1 MHYPSF
7 AHAYLTIKEAIKI
20 KIDKVER
27 YRIDFML
34 DDKTWSFSSV
44 NSYENCPKCFYLSYL
59 QDPPLEKDQNA
70 FAQWGT
76 LGHSLFERYVNG
88 ELELYELGNTY
99 ENEYDEAVTLRF
111 PPNKYVDLG
120 ESYHD
125 KGKDYFENWEGFPD
139 NWELI
144 ESEREI
150 HLDIEGNT
158 FIGFIDL
165 IVRDKN
171 TGRYIVVDHKSKS
184 KFKDEKEKEEYARQ
198 LYLYALYIKA
208 EYGEFPSH
216 LIFNMFRANDVVT
229 IDFDEGSLEKAAE
242 WFKTT
247 IEKIKKDDKFLD
259 KITVLFRQK
268 KKPLKEFKKDD
279 FFCNNLCSVR
289 SYCNR
294 SKFYKKNR
302 E

>member
-1 MHYPSF
+1 
-7 AHAYLTIKEAIKI
+7 
-20 KIDKVER
+20 
-27 YRIDFML
+27 ML

-70 FAQWGT
+70 FDQWGT
-76 LGHSLFERYVNG
+76 LGHSLFERYVDG

-99 ENEYDEAVTLRF
+99 ENEYDEQVTLRF

-125 KGKDYFENWEGFPD
+125 KGKEYFENWEGFPD

-158 FIGFIDL
+158 FIGYIDL
-165 IVRDKN
+165 IVKDKD

-229 IDFDEGSLEKAAE
+229 IDFDEKNLEKAVE
-242 WFKTT
+242 WFKRT
-247 IEKIKKDDKFLD
+247 IENIKKDDKFDD
-259 KITVLFRQK
+259 KIVISRRK
-268 KKPLKEFKKDD
+268 KGLPMKGFKKDD
-279 FFCNNLCSVR
+279 FFCNFLCGVR
-289 SYCNR
+289 RFCLR
-294 SKFYKKNR
+294 SKDYKR

>member
-1 MHYPSF
+1 M
-7 AHAYLTIKEAIKI
+7 II
-20 KIDKVER
+20 KIDKIER

-59 QDPPLEKDQNA
+59 QDPSLEKDDNA
-70 FAQWGT
+70 FAQWGK

-88 ELELYELGNTY
+88 EIELYEMGEIY
-99 ENEYDEAVTLRF
+99 EKEYDEKVTLKF

-125 KGKDYFENWEGFPD
+125 KGKEYFENWEEFPD

-165 IVRDKN
+165 IVKDKN

-229 IDFDEGSLEKAAE
+229 IEFDHEALEKAVE

-247 IEKIKKDDKFLD
+247 IEKIKKDDKFDD
-259 KITVLFRQK
+259 KIVISRRK
-268 KKPLKEFKKDD
+268 KGLPMKGFKKDD
-279 FFCNNLCSVR
+279 FFCNFLCSTR
-289 SYCNR
+289 RFCPR
-294 SKFYKKNR
+294 SKDYKR

>member
-1 MHYPSF
+1 M
-7 AHAYLTIKEAIKI
+7 AKI

-70 FAQWGT
+70 FAQWGSH
-76 LGHSLFERYVNG
+76 GHSLFERYVDG
-88 ELELYELGNTY
+88 ELELYEMGETY
-99 ENEYDEAVTLRF
+99 EKEYDEKVTLRF
-111 PPNKYVDLG
+111 PPNKYVDLN

-125 KGKDYFENWEGFPD
+125 KGKEYFETWEGFPD
-139 NWELI
+139 SWELVG
-144 ESEREI
+144 SEREV
-150 HLDIEGNT
+150 HLDIGGNT

-165 IVRDKN
+165 IVKDKN

-184 KFKDEKEKEEYARQ
+184 KFKNEEERDEYARQ

-229 IDFDEGSLEKAAE
+229 IDFDEKNLEKAVF
-242 WFKTT
+242 WFKNT
-247 IEKIKKDDKFLD
+247 IENIKKDNKFDD
-259 KITVLFRQK
+259 KITILFRQK

-279 FFCNNLCSVR
+279 FFCNELCSVR

-294 SKFYKKNR
+294 SRCYKKNR

>member
-1 MHYPSF
+1 M
-7 AHAYLTIKEAIKI
+7 KI

-59 QDPPLEKDQNA
+59 QDPSLEKDQNA

-76 LGHSLFERYVNG
+76 LGHSLFERYVDG
-88 ELELYELGNTY
+88 EIELYELGKVY
-99 ENEYDEAVTLRF
+99 EEEYDKAVTLKF
-111 PPNKYVDLG
+111 PPNKYVDLN

-125 KGKDYFENWEGFPD
+125 KGKEYFENWEGFPN

-184 KFKDEKEKEEYARQ
+184 KFKNEQEKEEYARQ
-198 LYLYALYIKA
+198 LYLYALYIKKK
-208 EYGEFPSH
+208 YGEFPSH
-216 LIFNMFRANDVVT
+216 LIFNMFRADDVVT
-229 IDFDEGSLEKAAE
+229 IEFDEQALERAVD
-242 WFKTT
+242 WFKNT
-247 IEKIKKDDKFLD
+247 IEKIKKDDKFDD
-259 KITVLFRQK
+259 KIVISRRK
-268 KKPLKEFKKDD
+268 KGLPMKGFKKDD
-279 FFCNNLCSVR
+279 FFCNFLCGTR
-289 SYCNR
+289 RFCLR
-294 SKFYKKNR
+294 SKDYKR

>member
-1 MHYPSF
+1 
-7 AHAYLTIKEAIKI
+7 
-20 KIDKVER
+20 
-27 YRIDFML
+27 ML

-76 LGHSLFERYVNG
+76 LGHSLFERYVDG
-88 ELELYELGNTY
+88 ELELYELGETY
-99 ENEYDEAVTLRF
+99 QKEYDEAVTLRF
-111 PPNKYVDLG
+111 PPNKYVDLNK
-120 ESYHD
+120 SYHD
-125 KGKDYFENWEGFPD
+125 KGKEYFETWEGFPD
-139 NWELI
+139 SWELV

-150 HLDIEGNT
+150 HLDIGGNT

-165 IVRDKN
+165 IVKDKN

-184 KFKDEKEKEEYARQ
+184 KFKNEEERDEYARQ

-229 IDFDEGSLEKAAE
+229 IDFDEENLEKAVE
-242 WFKTT
+242 WFKNT
-247 IEKIKKDDKFLD
+247 IKNIKKDNKFDD
-259 KITVLFRQK
+259 KITILWKAKGK
-268 KKPLKEFKKDD
+268 KLKDFKKDD
-279 FFCNNLCSVR
+279 FFCNELCSVR

-294 SKFYKKNR
+294 SRCYKKNR

>member
-1 MHYPSF
+1 
-7 AHAYLTIKEAIKI
+7 
-20 KIDKVER
+20 
-27 YRIDFML
+27 ML

-70 FAQWGT
+70 FAQWGSH
-76 LGHSLFERYVNG
+76 GHSLFERYVDG
-88 ELELYELGNTY
+88 EIELYEMGEIY
-99 ENEYDEAVTLRF
+99 EKEYDEKVTLKF

-125 KGKDYFENWEGFPD
+125 KGKEYFENWEGFPD
-139 NWELI
+139 NWELV

-150 HLDIEGNT
+150 HLDIGGNT

-165 IVRDKN
+165 IVKDKN

-184 KFKDEKEKEEYARQ
+184 KFKNDEERDEYARQ

-229 IDFDEGSLEKAAE
+229 IEFDEKNLGKAVE
-242 WFKTT
+242 WFVTT

-259 KITVLFRQK
+259 KIAIEYK
-268 KKPLKEFKKDD
+268 KKGKPLKEYKKDD
-279 FFCNNLCSVR
+279 FFCSNLCSVR
-289 SYCNR
+289 SWCNR
-294 SKFYKKNR
+294 SRCYKKNR

>member
-1 MHYPSF
+1 
-7 AHAYLTIKEAIKI
+7 
-20 KIDKVER
+20 
-27 YRIDFML
+27 ML

-88 ELELYELGNTY
+88 ELELYEIGETY
-99 ENEYDEAVTLRF
+99 RKEYDEAVTLKF
-111 PPNKYVDLG
+111 PPNKWVDLN

-125 KGKDYFENWEGFPD
+125 NGQEYFENWEGFPD
-139 NWELI
+139 NWELV

-165 IVRDKN
+165 IVKDKD

-184 KFKDEKEKEEYARQ
+184 KFKNDQEKEEYARQ

-216 LIFNMFRANDVVT
+216 LIFNMFRANDVVI
-229 IDFDEGSLEKAAE
+229 IDFDEKNLEKAVF
-242 WFKTT
+242 WFKNT
-247 IEKIKKDDKFLD
+247 IENIKKDNKFDD
-259 KITVLFRQK
+259 KITVLWK
-268 KKPLKEFKKDD
+268 KKGKKLKDFKKDD
-279 FFCNNLCSVR
+279 FFCNELCGVR

-294 SKFYKKNR
+294 SRCYKKNR

>member
-1 MHYPSF
+1 
-7 AHAYLTIKEAIKI
+7 
-20 KIDKVER
+20 
-27 YRIDFML
+27 ML

-125 KGKDYFENWEGFPD
+125 KGKEYFETWEGFPD
-139 NWELI
+139 SWELV

-150 HLDIEGNT
+150 HLDIGGNT

-165 IVRDKN
+165 IVKDKN

-184 KFKDEKEKEEYARQ
+184 KFKNEEERDEYARQ

-229 IDFDEGSLEKAAE
+229 IDFDEKNLENAVF
-242 WFKTT
+242 WFKNT
-247 IEKIKKDDKFLD
+247 IENIKKDNKFDD
-259 KITVLFRQK
+259 KITILFRQK
-268 KKPLKEFKKDD
+268 KKSLKEFKKDD
-279 FFCNNLCSVR
+279 FFCNELCSVR

-294 SKFYKKNR
+294 SRCYKKNR